1 LDFFSIKSD
10 FSDWRFGVVFMAR
23 KYEIDTTSG
32 PLFGKIVGYSLPL
45 IASGLLQYC
54 YNIVN
59 TVMLGIFD
67 GSAALAAVGS
77 TGAVTSLFISL
88 FMGLSVGINV
98 LVARAFSTKNKKDI
112 EEIVHTAVF
121 SAIIIGVFI
130 AVSGFFA
137 SRPMLIITDT
147 PKEILD
153 LSTSYMQVY
162 FVGFIG
168 SCVSNFAS
176 AILHGIG
183 DTKRPFY
190 ISLGTS
196 TLHVFLNL
204 LFIVILKQGVI
215 GVAVSTTIVQLLNA
229 ALIIAIL
236 LFSKEDYRI
245 RFSKLK
251 ISKQKLT
258 EMMFIGI
265 PSGLQSTA
273 TGITNTMVQSAI
285 NSFGFLVV
293 AGNTAANNLGNL
305 VYVCLNAYH
314 RTALTFA
321 SQNYG
326 VGKIKRVIR
335 ITKLCLLIVTV
346 LGFVLGGI
354 LWLFAEP
361 LLKLYVTEKEAI
373 AVGVL
378 RIVIVYFTHALY
390 GWTDVLGGIMRGI
403 GRSTLSMIITMS
415 GLCGFTILWIN
426 SVFRLSHNIATLY
439 SVYPVAW
446 VLTTAAYIISLYCI
460 VKNIAKNHTLKN

>member
-1 LDFFSIKSD
+1 MVSF
-10 FSDWRFGVVFMAR
+10 VAR
-23 KYEIDTTSG
+23 NYEIDMTSG
-32 PLFGKIVGYSLPL
+32 PLFGKIIRYSIPL
-45 IASGLLQYC
+45 IASGLLQFC

-59 TVMLGIFD
+59 TVMLGVFD

-77 TGAVTSLFISL
+77 TSAVISLFTSL

-112 EEIVHTAVF
+112 EEIVHTAVLA
-121 SAIIIGVFI
+121 AIIIGVFI
-130 AVSGFFA
+130 AIGGFFV
-137 SRPMLIITDT
+137 SKPLLVLTDT
-147 PKEILD
+147 PNNILD
-153 LSTSYMQVY
+153 LSTVYMQIY
-162 FVGFIG
+162 FIGFIG
-168 SCVSNFAS
+168 SCISNFSS

-190 ISLGTS
+190 ISITTS

-204 LFIVILKQGVI
+204 LFIIILKKGVV

-229 ALIIAIL
+229 L
-236 LFSKEDYRI
+236 LTLGLLVFSKEDYRL
-245 RFSKLK
+245 RFSRLK
-251 ISKQKLT
+251 INRQKLAD
-258 EMMFIGI
+258 MMLIGI

-293 AGNTAANNLGNL
+293 AGNTASNTLGNL
-305 VYVCLNAYH
+305 VYICINAYH

-335 ITKLCLLIVTV
+335 VTKLCLLIVTV
-346 LGFVLGGI
+346 LGFTLGGL

-415 GLCGFTILWIN
+415 GLCGFTILWVN
-426 SVFRLSHNIATLY
+426 TVFKFSHTIATLY